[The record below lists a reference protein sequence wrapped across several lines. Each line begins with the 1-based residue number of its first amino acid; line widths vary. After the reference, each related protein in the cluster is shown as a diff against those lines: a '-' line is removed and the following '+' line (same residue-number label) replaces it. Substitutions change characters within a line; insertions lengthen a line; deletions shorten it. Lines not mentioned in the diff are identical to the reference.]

1 MLIKE
6 EGNGENVK
14 KTSYYSIFDVSNCL
28 WESSKLGMQ
37 KDLRGKVQQVDI
49 YTTLD
54 NILVH
59 LIRMILE
66 LY

>member
-1 MLIKE
+1 MLKRLLIIAFLMSQTACGKVASWYAKGFE
-6 EGNGENVK
+6 
-14 KTSYYSIFDVSNCL
+14 
-28 WESSKLGMQ
+28 
-37 KDLRGKVQQVDI
+37 GKVQQVDI